1 MRLSESDG
9 AFAVTLDVF
18 SGPFSVLLSLISKR
32 RLDVTEVAL
41 AEVTDE
47 FIAFIRSH
55 SVYNL
60 SQASE
65 FLVVAATLLDLKAA
79 RLLPGREESEEELEL
94 LEQRDLLFAKLLQYR
109 AYKRAS
115 QRFMRTMASQARAYP
130 RDVPLD
136 PEFVG
141 LIPGL
146 RLNLAPEELAL
157 LAFQAFSRDQSE
169 PTVSLEHLH
178 HPRVSVSSQ
187 ITYVCEILRQRGSAT
202 FSQLCADALN
212 RQTVVSR
219 FMAILELI
227 RRGEIRVEQSDALE
241 TLTIALEETS

>member
-1 MRLSESDG
+1 MADEGPFEVSLN
-9 AFAVTLDVF
+9 VF
-18 SGPFSVLLSLISKR
+18 SGPFSVLLSLISRR
-32 RLDVTEVAL
+32 RLDVTDVAL

-79 RLLPGREESEEELEL
+79 RLLPDREESEEEFEL
-94 LEQRDLLFAKLLQYR
+94 LEQRDLLFARLLQYR
-109 AYKRAS
+109 AYKRVS
-115 QRFMRTMASQARAYP
+115 QHFVHAMASQARAYP

-141 LIPGL
+141 LIP
-146 RLNLAPEELAL
+146 RLQLNVAPEELAL

-178 HPRVSVSSQ
+178 HPLVSVASQ
-187 ITYVCEILRQRGSAT
+187 VDYVRAILQRRGPVT
-202 FSQLCADALN
+202 FSQLCGDAIN

-241 TLTIALEETS
+241 TLTIAMEETS